1 MKIGSHAIG
10 QGQPVF
16 IVAEIG
22 VNHDGSVDRAVELVR
37 HAKAAGADAVKL
49 QVFCSDTLV
58 HRSAEFAAYQKD
70 RVGAAGPAEML
81 RQYELDDA
89 ALATI
94 ADAAAGLDI
103 AVICT
108 PFSRSDVS
116 RAAAVSAAIKI
127 ASPDIVNRLL
137 LMDAIVTGLPMIVST
152 GATTAAE
159 ISSAVRWMSDQD
171 AQFALL
177 HCVSNYPVEEV
188 DAQLCWIQELAEYG
202 VPVGYSDHVS
212 DPVAGALSVAFGASI
227 IEKHLT
233 YDSSAAG
240 PDHSAS
246 LEPAAMADYV
256 RRIRQAE
263 RMMGRPGRRVL
274 RCEEDVRR
282 VSRQS
287 LVLKA
292 NRQAGH
298 TLTLEDLTTQR
309 PGTGLSAELLES
321 VLGRRLSRP
330 VRGGD
335 MLSMK
340 DVA

>member
-1 MKIGSHAIG
+1 MKIGPHTIG

-22 VNHDGSVDRAVELVR
+22 VNHDGSVDRALELVR

-49 QVFCSDTLV
+49 QVFCADTLV
-58 HRSAEFAAYQKD
+58 HRSAEFAEYQKD
-70 RVGAAGPAEML
+70 RVDAADPAEML
-81 RQYELDDA
+81 RQYELSDT

-94 ADAAAGLDI
+94 AGAAAAQKI
-103 AVICT
+103 ALICT
-108 PFSRSDVS
+108 PFSRSDVP
-116 RAAAVSAAIKI
+116 RAAAVSSAIKI

-137 LMDAIVTGLPMIVST
+137 LIDVIATGLPMIVST
-152 GATTAAE
+152 GATTADE
-159 ISSAVRWMSDQD
+159 ISSAVRWIS
-171 AQFALL
+171 AQGTPFALL
-177 HCVSNYPVEEV
+177 HCVSNYPVEES
-188 DAQLCWIQELAEYG
+188 DAQLCWIQELAKHG

-233 YDSSAAG
+233 YDCSAAG

-246 LEPAAMADYV
+246 LEPVAMADYIH
-256 RRIRQAE
+256 RIRQAE

-292 NRQAGH
+292 SRQAGH

-309 PGTGLSAELLES
+309 PGTGLSAELFET
-321 VLGRRLSRP
+321 VLGRTLARS
-330 VRGGD
+330 VRAGD